1 MWVSYIS
8 SVQGKLITTY
18 AEHGGAPA
26 ASSTT
31 TTTIKKHDVLD
42 QILLYPRHC
51 LLAISGTGDSFLASA
66 VSSVHSLK
74 SSFHR
79 VGV

>member
-26 ASSTT
+26 ASTT
-31 TTTIKKHDVLD
+31 TTKKKHDALD
-42 QILLYPRHC
+42 QILLYLHRC
-51 LLAISGTGDSFLASA
+51 LLAISGTGLSFLASA